1 MRYIARFSALILC
14 VASAAVGQTLQ
25 NLPILC
31 SGGMQPDGY
40 IDWSAMPPAPMIQYG
55 SGPSVPIEAT
65 LPVRGIPGLTVD
77 VSILSMTVQPDQGTA
92 PMPAY
97 TVTDDSIH
105 LNAVGST
112 GSSTINM
119 MFNKSIRGVSAV
131 ASGFGVNQFEP
142 YLYVGVDLY
151 PLSQYQQTYAVN
163 KFTATPQAPEQ
174 GHGPISV
181 PLAVRASY
189 VSIDRTSLNL
199 QVTANAE
206 DGYEGVTWSNV
217 RVESGSAPDPAL
229 TVPTSGMQM
238 WLRGDKGN
246 NSSTVWEDL
255 SPKAENATAVNPG
268 TAPTLTIDG
277 PNCTPVYG
285 FQGNQFL
292 NFNRPIAGLN
302 QMTIVLVAKSDQ
314 RPPAL
319 YPSSNAAIFWQE
331 NARWGNTYLS
341 PYAEYATYRFGTT
354 QPNTDE
360 LYTRPVTIGGDY
372 AITTSVHNGST
383 NTLYVNGKQVQQT
396 HGLWALGGSSGA
408 AVLGEGL
415 NGSPFNGKIG
425 EVLVWNRV
433 LSATEME
440 HVDDYLKAKYGIH

>member
-1 MRYIARFSALILC
+1 MCVSRAAQLLILRLPYPPLVC
-14 VASAAVGQTLQ
+14 RCGCAAIKETTR
-25 NLPILC
+25 
-31 SGGMQPDGY
+31 
-40 IDWSAMPPAPMIQYG
+40 AP
-55 SGPSVPIEAT
+55 
-65 LPVRGIPGLTVD
+65 
-77 VSILSMTVQPDQGTA
+77 
-92 PMPAY
+92 
-97 TVTDDSIH
+97 
-105 LNAVGST
+105 
-112 GSSTINM
+112 
-119 MFNKSIRGVSAV
+119 
-131 ASGFGVNQFEP
+131 FG
-142 YLYVGVDLY
+142 
-151 PLSQYQQTYAVN
+151 
-163 KFTATPQAPEQ
+163 K
-174 GHGPISV
+174 
-181 PLAVRASY
+181 
-189 VSIDRTSLNL
+189 TS
-199 QVTANAE
+199 
-206 DGYEGVTWSNV
+206 
-217 RVESGSAPDPAL
+217 R
-229 TVPTSGMQM
+229 
-238 WLRGDKGN
+238 
-246 NSSTVWEDL
+246 
-255 SPKAENATAVNPG
+255 PKHKNATAVNPG

-341 PYAEYATYRFGTT
+341 PYAEYATDCFGTT

-415 NGSPFNGKIG
+415 NGTPFNGKIG

-433 LSATEME
+433 LS
-440 HVDDYLKAKYGIH
+440 DDRNGARGRLSESEVRNSLELAFE

>member
-1 MRYIARFSALILC
+1 MRYFARFSALALC

-55 SGPSVPIEAT
+55 SGPSVPIVAT

-77 VSILSMTVQPDQGTA
+77 VAIVSMTVQPDQGTA

-105 LNAVGST
+105 LNALGPAGT
-112 GSSTINM
+112 STINM
-119 MFNKSIRGVSAV
+119 MFNKSVRGVSAV
-131 ASGFGVNQFEP
+131 ASGFGVTQFEP
-142 YLYVGVDLY
+142 FLYVGVDLY
-151 PLSQYQQTYAVN
+151 PLSQYQQTNAIN
-163 KFTATPQAPEQ
+163 RFSASPLAPEQ
-174 GHGPISV
+174 GHGPVSV
-181 PLAVRASY
+181 PLAVHASY
-189 VSIDRTSLNL
+189 ISIDRTSLNL
-199 QVTANAE
+199 QVIANAE

-246 NSSTVWEDL
+246 NSSTSWEDL
-255 SPKAENATAVNPG
+255 SPKAENATAANPG
-268 TAPTLTIDG
+268 TAPSLIIDG
-277 PNCTPVYG
+277 SNCTPVYA

-331 NARWGNTYLS
+331 NARWGNTFLS

-354 QPNTDE
+354 QVNTDE
-360 LYTRPVTIGGDY
+360 LYTRPMTIGGDY
-372 AITTSVHNGST
+372 SITTSVHNGST
-383 NTLYVNGKQVQQT
+383 NRLYVNGKQVQQT
-396 HGLWALGGSSGA
+396 HGLWALGGASGA

-415 NGSPFNGKIG
+415 NGTPFNGKIG

-433 LSATEME
+433 LSETEME
-440 HVDDYLKAKYGIH
+440 HLNDYLKAKYGIH